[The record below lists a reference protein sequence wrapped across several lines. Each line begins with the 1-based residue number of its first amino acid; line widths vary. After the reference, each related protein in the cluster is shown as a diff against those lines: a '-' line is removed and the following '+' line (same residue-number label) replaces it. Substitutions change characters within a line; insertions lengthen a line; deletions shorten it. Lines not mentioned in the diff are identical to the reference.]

1 MEKNLERLENLKAE
15 HLECIKQIQSSTAE
29 IQRQQ
34 QAIQTITQ
42 EGLKLEG
49 RIEELQRF
57 IEDSKSLAPENAEEI
72 DSLLSEC

>member
-1 MEKNLERLENLKAE
+1 MEKNLERLEHLKAE
-15 HLECIKQIQSSTAE
+15 HLECVKQIQSSTSE

-34 QAIQTITQ
+34 QAIQSITQ

-57 IEDSKSLAPENAEEI
+57 IDDGKSLDLENEEEI
-72 DSLLSEC
+72 DNLLSE